1 MSASKHPVLSILSK
15 YVEKKKIKQ
24 IQRLAP
30 KTPFV
35 GIAMCIIGA
44 WTGAAMLDYALGV
57 KSGVIYAPVEGIN
70 SVSGASMSWETL
82 SPKAVLADFQAC
94 RPALAKSPL
103 QSFCYHVYSPW
114 QKVVDGR
121 EAEVGVLAITHWG
134 LSKGGLPPSLS
145 FLLALT
151 EIGIFRCFRSIVLL
165 QVVWIIM

>member
-1 MSASKHPVLSILSK
+1 MKGLGVLSK

-24 IQRLAP
+24 LQRLTP
-30 KTPFV
+30 KGPFV
-35 GIAMCIIGA
+35 GIVMCIVGA
-44 WTGAAMLDYALGV
+44 WAGASMLDYSLGV
-57 KSGVIYAPVEGIN
+57 KSGVIYAPVDGIN
-70 SVSGASMSWETL
+70 SISGSSLSWDSL
-82 SPKAVLADFQAC
+82 SPKSVLSDIGAC
-94 RPALAKSPL
+94 KPALAKSPM

-121 EAEVGVLAITHWG
+121 EAEVAVLAITHWG